1 MCAHRNPAVLVFV
14 LSLALAGCA
23 SQAGSG
29 SGAPAVQADPTGLT
43 GAEWT
48 LKDLGGRALID
59 GVPATLTFPEAGTV
73 AGKASCNRFSG
84 SVAIKVAAISF
95 GALATTRMA
104 CEPAI
109 DEQERAYLTALQ
121 SAERFAI
128 DGSTLSIFCKGMDR
142 PLVFARMATP

>member
-1 MCAHRNPAVLVFV
+1 MRTHFARLVVVIMSF
-14 LSLALAGCA
+14 LIAGCA

-29 SGAPAVQADPTGLT
+29 PGAAPVPADPAGLA
-43 GAEWT
+43 GAEWNLT
-48 LKDLGGRALID
+48 DLGGRALLD
-59 GVPATLTFPEAGTV
+59 GIPATLAFPESGKV

-84 SVAIKVAAISF
+84 TVTVKDAAISF

-104 CEPAI
+104 CEAAI

-128 DGSTLSIFCKGMDR
+128 DGARLLIYCKGTDK
-142 PLVFARMATP
+142 PLVFARMAAP